1 MISPAFQ
8 RRRRIENRGALMRL
22 LLVALLLVL
31 ACAVFMVIGAR
42 HIRVLPFRLPKLG
55 ALLCVGWASGVST
68 VIFQTIA
75 GNRIL
80 TPSVLG
86 LDSLYSLI
94 QAVLLIL
101 FRASGMVALSD
112 LTVFGLT
119 MAVMIGV
126 ALALMGL
133 VLRGRRSVTTLVLLG
148 IVLGTFLRSGTTF
161 IQRLLDPNSYL
172 VLQDRLFASFNTVNP
187 RLLVISLVVTA
198 IISLLAIR
206 ELRVLDVV
214 SLGPDVATALGVD
227 HRRLSRRVV
236 AMVAVLVSVSTALVG
251 PIMFLGLLVAHLA
264 YWISGTNRHVVTVPM
279 AALVAMFV
287 LVAGQTIL
295 TSCWAIT
302 PSCLSLWNSSAGSPS
317 LFCSSAPGGAHDPCQ
332 RTHQVLWAMARPERC
347 RPRPPR
353 W

>member
-1 MISPAFQ
+1 MADSFKGSGALTIADSHGEAQ
-8 RRRRIENRGALMRL
+8 ADDKSRLSRRRRIENRGALMRL

-42 HIRVLPFRLPKLG
+42 HPIRVLPFRLPKLG

-101 FRASGMVALSD
+101 FGASGMVALSD

-148 IVLGTFLRSGTTF
+148 IVLGTFLRANTTF
-161 IQRLLDPNSYL
+161 IQRLLDPNTYL
-172 VLQDRLFASFNTVNP
+172 VLQNRLFASFNSVDT
-187 RLLVISLVVTA
+187 RLLVASLALTA
-198 IISLLAIR
+198 LASLASVR
-206 ELRVLDVV
+206 DLRALDVV
-214 SLGPDVATALGVD
+214 ALGPDTATALGVD
-227 HRRLSRRVV
+227 HRRVSRRII
-236 AMVAVLVSVSTALVG
+236 ALVTVSTALVG
-251 PIMFLGLLVAHLA
+251 PILFLGLLVAHLA
-264 YWISGTNRHVVTVPM
+264 YWAARTDRHVVTVPM
-279 AALVAMFV
+279 AALVAMVV
-287 LVAGQTIL
+287 LVGGQTL
-295 TSCWAIT
+295 LAHALGNETV
-302 PSCLSLWNSSAGSPS
+302 LSVVIEFL
-317 LFCSSAPGGAHDPCQ
+317 GGLALI
-332 RTHQVLWAMARPERC
+332 VLLIRSGR
-347 RPRPPR
+347 RS
-353 W
+353 

>member
-1 MISPAFQ
+1 MADSFKGSGALTIADSHGEAQ
-8 RRRRIENRGALMRL
+8 ADDKSRLSRRRRIENRGALMRL

-42 HIRVLPFRLPKLG
+42 HPIRVLPFRLPKLG

-94 QAVLLIL
+94 QVLLIL
-101 FRASGMVALSD
+101 FGASGMVALSD

-295 TSCWAIT
+295 TQLLGNNAV
-302 PSCLSLWNSSAGSPS
+302 LSVVVEFLGGLTLIVLLISSGRRS
-317 LFCSSAPGGAHDPCQ
+317 
-332 RTHQVLWAMARPERC
+332 
-347 RPRPPR
+347 
-353 W
+353 

>member
-1 MISPAFQ
+1 MADSFKGSGALTIADSHGEAQ
-8 RRRRIENRGALMRL
+8 ADDKSRLSRRRRIENRGALMRL

-42 HIRVLPFRLPKLG
+42 HPIRVLPFRLPKLG

-236 AMVAVLVSVSTALVG
+236 AMVAVLVSV
-251 PIMFLGLLVAHLA
+251 
-264 YWISGTNRHVVTVPM
+264 
-279 AALVAMFV
+279 
-287 LVAGQTIL
+287 
-295 TSCWAIT
+295 
-302 PSCLSLWNSSAGSPS
+302 
-317 LFCSSAPGGAHDPCQ
+317 
-332 RTHQVLWAMARPERC
+332 
-347 RPRPPR
+347 
-353 W
+353 

>member
-1 MISPAFQ
+1 MADSFKGSGALTIADSHGEAQ
-8 RRRRIENRGALMRL
+8 ADDKSRLSRRRRIENRGALMRL

-42 HIRVLPFRLPKLG
+42 HPIRVLPFRLPKLG

-148 IVLGTFLRSGTTF
+148 IVLGTFLRANTTF
-161 IQRLLDPNSYL
+161 IQRLLDPNTYL
-172 VLQDRLFASFNTVNP
+172 VLQNRLFASFNSVDT
-187 RLLVISLVVTA
+187 RLLVASLALTA
-198 IISLLAIR
+198 LASLASVR
-206 ELRVLDVV
+206 DLRALDVV
-214 SLGPDVATALGVD
+214 ALGPDTATALGVD
-227 HRRLSRRVV
+227 HRRVSRRIIALVT
-236 AMVAVLVSVSTALVG
+236 VLVSVSTALVG
-251 PIMFLGLLVAHLA
+251 PILFLGLLVAHLA
-264 YWISGTNRHVVTVPM
+264 YWAARTDRHVVTVPM
-279 AALVAMFV
+279 AALVAMVV
-287 LVAGQTIL
+287 LVGGQTL
-295 TSCWAIT
+295 LAHALGNETV
-302 PSCLSLWNSSAGSPS
+302 LSVVIEFL
-317 LFCSSAPGGAHDPCQ
+317 GGLALI
-332 RTHQVLWAMARPERC
+332 VLLIRSGR
-347 RPRPPR
+347 RS
-353 W
+353 

>member
-1 MISPAFQ
+1 VADSFKGSGALTIADSHGEAQ
-8 RRRRIENRGALMRL
+8 ADDKSRLSRRRRIENRGALMRL

-42 HIRVLPFRLPKLG
+42 HPIRVLPFRLPKLG

-68 VIFQTIA
+68 VMFQTIA

-295 TSCWAIT
+295 TQLLGNNAV
-302 PSCLSLWNSSAGSPS
+302 LSVVVEFLGGLTLIVLLISSGRRS
-317 LFCSSAPGGAHDPCQ
+317 
-332 RTHQVLWAMARPERC
+332 
-347 RPRPPR
+347 
-353 W
+353 

>member
-1 MISPAFQ
+1 
-8 RRRRIENRGALMRL
+8 
-22 LLVALLLVL
+22 
-31 ACAVFMVIGAR
+31 
-42 HIRVLPFRLPKLG
+42 
-55 ALLCVGWASGVST
+55 
-68 VIFQTIA
+68 
-75 GNRIL
+75 
-80 TPSVLG
+80 
-86 LDSLYSLI
+86 
-94 QAVLLIL
+94 
-101 FRASGMVALSD
+101 
-112 LTVFGLT
+112 

-295 TSCWAIT
+295 TQLLGNNAV
-302 PSCLSLWNSSAGSPS
+302 LSVVVEFLGGLTLIVLLISSGRRS
-317 LFCSSAPGGAHDPCQ
+317 
-332 RTHQVLWAMARPERC
+332 
-347 RPRPPR
+347 
-353 W
+353 

>member
-1 MISPAFQ
+1 
-8 RRRRIENRGALMRL
+8 MRL

-42 HIRVLPFRLPKLG
+42 HPIRVLPFRLPKLG

-133 VLRGRRSVTTLVLLG
+133 VLRGRRSVTTLE
-148 IVLGTFLRSGTTF
+148 
-161 IQRLLDPNSYL
+161 RLLDPNSYL

-295 TSCWAIT
+295 TQLLGNNAV
-302 PSCLSLWNSSAGSPS
+302 LSVVVEFLGGLTLIVLLISSGRRS
-317 LFCSSAPGGAHDPCQ
+317 
-332 RTHQVLWAMARPERC
+332 
-347 RPRPPR
+347 
-353 W
+353 